1 MKDAEILSL
10 SVTDM
15 VTLLSDKKLSSVEIT
30 KAYLDSIGRQQE
42 SINVYITVLYDEA
55 IAQAEKADNA
65 RASGEATSRING
77 IPVAIK
83 DNICTKGIRTTC
95 ASKMLSEFVPPY
107 NATVVDKLIES
118 GAVILG
124 KTNMDEFGMGSTC
137 QNSFFGETKN
147 PLDVTKVPGGSSG
160 GSAAAIAS
168 LQTPVALGS
177 DTGGSVRLPASNC
190 GVVGLKPTYSSVSRY
205 GLIAFASSLDQIG
218 VIGRNI
224 SDTAILLDEIRGY
237 DSKDSTSSKR
247 EYRSLYSAL
256 SKKTDKKLRVGVPD
270 ECFSDYVSEDVKTAY
285 CNAIKMLEKFGA
297 EIIRINSI
305 PYKQALAAYY
315 ILSSAEASSNLSRF
329 DGVRYGYRAQNV
341 KNTDELFIKS
351 RSEGFGDEVKKRILL
366 GTFVL
371 SSGYYDD
378 YYLRATAMKNR
389 ITSDFNCAFKNVDVI
404 ITPTS
409 PRTALSLEHMLSCT
423 EIYKTDMFTISPSL
437 AGLPALSVP
446 CGKGKDNMP
455 IGLQIIGNYFC
466 EETLLRAGLIIEE
479 QNHE

>member
-30 KAYLDSIGRQQE
+30 KAYLDSISRQQE
-42 SINVYITVLYDEA
+42 SINAYITVLYDEA

-107 NATVVDKLIES
+107 NATVVDKLIDS

-147 PLDVTKVPGGSSG
+147 PLDVTKVAGGSSG
-160 GSAAAIAS
+160 GSAAAVAS

-256 SKKTDKKLRVGVPD
+256 SKKTEKKLRVGVPD
-270 ECFSDYVSEDVKTAY
+270 ECFSDYLSEDVKTAY

-297 EIIRINSI
+297 EIISINSI

-315 ILSSAEASSNLSRF
+315 ILSSAEASSNLSRY

-437 AGLPALSVP
+437 VGLPALSVP

-466 EETLLRAGLIIEE
+466 EEMLLRAGLIIEE
-479 QNHE
+479 QNQ

>member
-1 MKDAEILSL
+1 MKDTEILSL

-30 KAYLDSIGRQQE
+30 KAYLDSISRQQE
-42 SINVYITVLYDEA
+42 SINAYITVLYNEA

-65 RASGEATSRING
+65 RAGGEATSRING

-107 NATVVDKLIES
+107 NATVVDKLIDS
-118 GAVILG
+118 GAVLLG

-147 PLDVTKVPGGSSG
+147 PLDVTKVAGGSSG
-160 GSAAAIAS
+160 GSAAAVAS

-247 EYRSLYSAL
+247 EYRSLYSTL

-285 CNAIKMLEKFGA
+285 CNAIKMLEKSGA

-315 ILSSAEASSNLSRF
+315 TLSSAEASSNLSRF

-351 RSEGFGDEVKKRILL
+351 RAEGFGDEVKKRILL

>member
-1 MKDAEILSL
+1 VKDAEILSL
-10 SVTDM
+10 FVTDM

-30 KAYLDSIGRQQE
+30 KAYLDSISRQQK
-42 SINVYITVLYDEA
+42 SINAYITVLYDEA

-107 NATVVDKLIES
+107 NATVVEKLIES
-118 GAVILG
+118 GAVLLG

-160 GSAAAIAS
+160 GSAAAVAS

-237 DSKDSTSSKR
+237 DSKDSTSYKR

-285 CNAIKMLEKFGA
+285 CNAIKMLEKLGA
-297 EIIRINSI
+297 EIISINSI

-389 ITSDFNCAFKNVDVI
+389 ITSDFNCAFKNVDII